1 MITEI
6 YIEALLVY
14 KDLADQVWEKWDAGL
29 INDDCVRIAWWLV
42 VNHARNGLF
51 WSTGKTENLTSQVA
65 KEWGQFI
72 IQAAAGMQIV

>member
-6 YIEALLVY
+6 YIEALLVN

-42 VNHARNGLF
+42 VNHA
-51 WSTGKTENLTSQVA
+51 TGIVDNNIGTAKPTSPP
-65 KEWGQFI
+65 
-72 IQAAAGMQIV
+72 